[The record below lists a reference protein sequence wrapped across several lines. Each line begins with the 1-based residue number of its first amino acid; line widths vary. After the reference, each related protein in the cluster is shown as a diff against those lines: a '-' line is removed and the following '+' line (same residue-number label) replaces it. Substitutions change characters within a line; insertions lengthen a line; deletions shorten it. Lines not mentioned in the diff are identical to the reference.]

1 MGPEK
6 LDRTL
11 NQNDLDAWRNYCKAS
26 GLESLH
32 DKPPTRNSKD
42 KEKPS
47 VPSVNRTRQ
56 SLSDD
61 DQTAWKDYLDDKPD
75 RNGVATDSSKSKS
88 EVPIKSPNPIAGKA
102 SATISA
108 HGLHRN
114 RSPRLQPENGLNGG
128 VRDVIPPSKLRD
140 KNTWRK
146 LKSGRIEPDG
156 QLDLHGMGQKDAELA
171 FEKFVMS
178 AHQSGKRVLLVITG
192 KGRGSGG
199 NGGLPSQSGILRH
212 SVVSWMNCHPL
223 CDFVSDYSFAHS
235 RHGSTGAYY
244 VCVRKRRVGSKS
256 RAAVAFR

>member
-1 MGPEK
+1 MGSEK
-6 LDRTL
+6 SDRTL
-11 NQNDLDAWRNYCKAS
+11 NHDDLDAWRKFCKAS
-26 GLESLH
+26 GLEPLR
-32 DKPPTRNSKD
+32 DKPPTRNSKE

-47 VPSVNRTRQ
+47 VPTVNRIRQ

-61 DQTAWKDYLDDKPD
+61 DQAAWNDYLYDKPD
-75 RNGVATDSSKSKS
+75 RNGVATDSLKPKT
-88 EVPIKSPNPIAGKA
+88 EVRENSPNPNVGTA
-102 SATISA
+102 SAKNSV
-108 HGLHRN
+108 HGPHRN
-114 RSPRLQPENGLNGG
+114 RSPRLQPVNGSNGG
-128 VRDVIPPSKLRD
+128 GGDMIPPSKLRD

-212 SVVSWMNCHPL
+212 SVISWMNCHPL

-256 RAAVAFR
+256 RAAVLFR